1 VSATGETRSKLSEVG
16 VILWEIADRE
26 DAVRIRRRAK
36 RADRPKPPLPEPEV
50 APAGYWE
57 IHNEEV
63 ATATFW
69 SMLRRMPQVLGAGL
83 RLSWQASRLDT
94 WLSLSLQLAAGV
106 FTGAGLLATT
116 GVLEALFAEVPSVD
130 RVQEA
135 LPSLLLVAAAAAGGQ
150 LVSIGAGYTQARL
163 EPRVLKVT
171 ELRLFELST
180 TVELAAFHDHE
191 FHDAMRRARDRGV
204 ESARSLVRSCMSV
217 VAAAAG
223 LAGAAAAIAV
233 LHPTLLPLLALTA
246 LPVGWASVRAA
257 RMRYASMYRR
267 ITVERRKWMLSD
279 LMADRDPAA
288 EVRAFDMRGF
298 LLDEYGALADRVT
311 AEDIRLNQRVTAS
324 RLTGS
329 ALGGVATG
337 ILYVALGVLVVAEVV
352 PLPAA
357 GTAVLAIQTSRFALR
372 QLVFEVNQLY
382 EEGLYFGDY
391 TAFCADAHTRR
402 RLPVDR
408 PAPTG
413 WTELVAD
420 GVSFTYPDASS
431 PALDGVTVRIPRGH
445 TVALVGEN
453 GSGKTTLAKLLAGLY
468 RPDAGQVRW
477 GDQPLDTVDSASVW
491 EQVALIEQD
500 FTRWPMTLR
509 QNITMGSGAA
519 DPGVAVPEA
528 AHASGADA
536 IAAELPRG
544 YDTLL
549 AKEFFGGHELSG
561 GQWQRV
567 AVARGFYRQAEL
579 LICDEPTAALDARAE
594 HAVYNRIRE
603 LSSGR
608 TVLLITHRL
617 ASVRSADLIY
627 VLEHGKVTE
636 IGDHTQLLA
645 LNGTYAE
652 MYRLQARAYHDDVAE
667 IGTKQPA

>member
-1 VSATGETRSKLSEVG
+1 
-16 VILWEIADRE
+16 
-26 DAVRIRRRAK
+26 VRIRRRAK
-36 RADRPKPPLPEPEV
+36 RADHPKPPQPEPEI
-50 APAGYWE
+50 APVGYWE
-57 IHNEEV
+57 IHNDEV

-69 SMLRRMPQVLGAGL
+69 SMLRRMPQVFGAGL

-106 FTGAGLLATT
+106 LTGAGLLATT

-130 RVQEA
+130 RVREA
-135 LPSLLLVAAAAAGGQ
+135 LPSLLLVAAAAAGSQ

-163 EPRVLKVT
+163 EPRVLKVA

-204 ESARSLVRSCMSV
+204 ESVRSVVRSCMSV
-217 VAAAAG
+217 FAAAAG
-223 LAGAAAAIAV
+223 LFGAAAAIAV

-257 RMRYASMYRR
+257 RLRYASMYRR
-267 ITVERRKWMLSD
+267 IAVERRKWMLSD
-279 LMADRDPAA
+279 LMAERDPAA

-298 LLDEYGALADRVT
+298 LLDEYGTLADRVT
-311 AEDIRLNQRVTAS
+311 TEDLRLNQRVTAS
-324 RLTGS
+324 RLAGS

-337 ILYVALGVLVVAEVV
+337 ILYAALGVLVVAEVV
-352 PLPAA
+352 PLAAA

-391 TAFCADAHTRR
+391 TAFCADAHDRR
-402 RLPVDR
+402 RLPVER
-408 PAPTG
+408 AAPTA

-420 GVSFTYPDASS
+420 DVRFTYPDASN
-431 PALDGVTVRIPRGH
+431 PALDGVTVRIQRGQ

-468 RPDAGQVRW
+468 RPDAGEVRW
-477 GDQPLDTVDSASVW
+477 GPEPLHGVDSASVW
-491 EQVALIEQD
+491 QQVALIEQD
-500 FTRWPMTLR
+500 FTRWPMTMQ
-509 QNITMGSGAA
+509 QNITMGTPGPRGDRVVDAA
-519 DPGVAVPEA
+519 R
-528 AHASGADA
+528 ASGADA
-536 IAAELPRG
+536 VAAELPKG

-549 AKEFFGGHELSG
+549 AQEFVGGHELSG

-579 LICDEPTAALDARAE
+579 LICDEPTASLDARAE

-603 LSSGR
+603 LASGR

-627 VLEHGKVTE
+627 VLEHGKVIET
-636 IGDHTQLLA
+636 GDHAELLA
-645 LNGTYAE
+645 RGGTYAE
-652 MYRLQARAYHDDVAE
+652 LYQLQARAYHDAVAE
-667 IGTKQPA
+667 AGTNQPA

>member
-1 VSATGETRSKLSEVG
+1 M
-16 VILWEIADRE
+16 
-26 DAVRIRRRAK
+26 RIRRRAK
-36 RADRPKPPLPEPEV
+36 RAARAKPPPPEPEI

-57 IHNEEV
+57 IHNDEV

-69 SMLRRMPQVLGAGL
+69 SMLRRMPQVLRAGL

-94 WLSLSLQLAAGV
+94 WLSLVLQLAAGV
-106 FTGAGLLATT
+106 LTGVGLLATT

-130 RVQEA
+130 RVREA
-135 LPSLLLVAAAAAGGQ
+135 LPSLLLVAAAAAGSQ
-150 LVSIGAGYTQARL
+150 LVNIGAGYTQARL
-163 EPRVLKVT
+163 EPRVLKVA

-204 ESARSLVRSCMSV
+204 DSVRSVVRSCMSV
-217 VAAAAG
+217 FAAAAG
-223 LAGAAAAIAV
+223 LSGAAAAIGV
-233 LHPTLLPLLALTA
+233 LHPALLPLLALTA

-267 ITVERRKWMLSD
+267 IAVERRKWMLSD

-288 EVRAFDMRGF
+288 EVRAFDMRDF
-298 LLDEYGALADRVT
+298 LLHEYGMLADRVT
-311 AEDIRLNQRVTAS
+311 TEDIRLNQRVTMS
-324 RLTGS
+324 RITGS
-329 ALGGVATG
+329 ALGGIATG
-337 ILYVALGVLVVAEVV
+337 VLYVALGALVVAEVV
-352 PLPAA
+352 PLAAA

-372 QLVFEVNQLY
+372 QLVFEVNRLY

-391 TAFCADAHTRR
+391 TAFCADAHERR
-402 RLPVDR
+402 RLPAEC
-408 PAPTG
+408 PAPIG
-413 WTELVAD
+413 WSELVAD

-445 TVALVGEN
+445 TIALVGEN

-468 RPDAGQVRW
+468 RPDSGQVRW
-477 GDQPLDTVDSASVW
+477 GDLALETLDSASVW
-491 EQVALIEQD
+491 RQVALIEQD
-500 FTRWPMTLR
+500 ITRWPMTLR
-509 QNITMGSGAA
+509 LNITMGSSDRG
-519 DPGVAVPEA
+519 DAVTDA

-536 IAAELPRG
+536 IAAELPQG

-549 AKEFFGGHELSG
+549 AKEFLGGQDLSG

-636 IGDHTQLLA
+636 VGNHAELLA
-645 LNGTYAE
+645 RDGTYAE
-652 MYRLQARAYHDDVAE
+652 MYRLQARAYQDDMAE